1 MAEEYPKNFS
11 LLRMAEKYKKKK
23 EEEKVQS
30 PQVQEKDDF
39 GRPVNKQESIISKG
53 SSMIS
58 NNSGTTRGSIASN
71 AGVPQVVE
79 DTTDMCPMHQRK
91 IEIICIDCKERI
103 CSNCA
108 LFGNHKQHDIRMEQD
123 VLEEINI
130 RTECLMEMYQHLA
143 QAAQEK
149 PDEQQVNQIYDQFKK
164 KSTEMKIKL
173 KDRFKEMRVM
183 LKV

>member
-11 LLRMAEKYKKKK
+11 LLRMAEKYNKKKA
-23 EEEKVQS
+23 EEEKIQS
-30 PQVQEKDDF
+30 APVQELDDF
-39 GRPVNKQESIISKG
+39 GRPLNKQQESIISKG
-53 SSMIS
+53 SASMIS

-79 DTTDMCPMHQRK
+79 DTGDMCPMHQRK

-130 RTECLMEMYQHLA
+130 RTECLMEMYQHL
-143 QAAQEK
+143 
-149 PDEQQVNQIYDQFKK
+149 V
-164 KSTEMKIKL
+164 
-173 KDRFKEMRVM
+173 
-183 LKV
+183 

>member
-108 LFGNHKQHDIRMEQD
+108 LFGNHKQH
-123 VLEEINI
+123 
-130 RTECLMEMYQHLA
+130 LA